1 MTIAHDFAYHR
12 PATLAEAVA
21 LLADGGGGTWVL
33 AGGTDV
39 VPWLRDDTVH
49 PDALVDLKRIDG
61 LRDITQRDGAIS
73 IGALVTFT
81 DLLKS
86 DIIAER
92 LPVLGEAAATVASVG
107 VRNRATVVGNL
118 CSAVPSCD
126 AGPALLVHDAV
137 LQATGPEADREIPI
151 SEWFTGP
158 RSTSL
163 QGGEIV
169 TAVEVPV
176 PDRHGACYA
185 KLARYRGEDLSQAG
199 VAVLVRPERRY
210 RVAYGAVG
218 PVPFSAPDIE
228 RYLAGRDLD
237 AETIAGALDLVDGV
251 ISPISDVRATKEYR
265 AHMCKVMLRRALTA
279 AEGRLRGEGPPYREQ
294 VV

>member
-21 LLADGGGGTWVL
+21 LLAAGGEGTWVL

-39 VPWLRDDTVH
+39 VPWLRDDAAH
-49 PDALVDLKRIDG
+49 PDALVDIKHIDG
-61 LRDITQRDGAIS
+61 LHDITEHDGAIS

-86 DIIAER
+86 DLIAEK
-92 LPVLGEAAATVASVG
+92 LPLLGEASATVASVG
-107 VRNRATVVGNL
+107 VRNRATLVGNL

-137 LQATGPEADREIPI
+137 LRVTGPDGNREIPI
-151 SEWFTGP
+151 AEWFEGP
-158 RSTSL
+158 RRTCL
-163 QGGEIV
+163 GAGEIA
-169 TAVEVPV
+169 TAVVIPV
-176 PDRHGACYA
+176 PGDHGACYA

-199 VAVLVRPERRY
+199 VAVVVRPDNRY

-218 PVPFSAPDIE
+218 PVPFSAPTIE
-228 RYLAGRDLD
+228 AFLDGKDLD
-237 AETIAGALDLVDGV
+237 GDTIEGAVGLVEGV
-251 ISPISDVRATKEYR
+251 ISPITDVRATKEYR
-265 AHMCKVMLRRALTA
+265 THMCKVMLRRALA
-279 AEGRLRGEGPPYREQ
+279 AADARLRGDGPPYREQ